1 MSKNPYDILIR
12 PIITEKTTSLR
23 EQGNKVCFFVD
34 PDANRIEVKKAV
46 EEALKVKVEKVN
58 IISVHGKIK
67 RFGRF
72 EGKKPDRKK
81 AIVTL
86 KEGEKLE
93 LFEGI

>member
-1 MSKNPYDILIR
+1 MNRNPYDILIK
-12 PIITEKTTSLR
+12 PLITEKSTALR
-23 EQGNKVCFFVD
+23 EQGNKVCFFVS
-34 PDANRIEVKKAV
+34 PDSNRIEVKKAV

-72 EGKKPDRKK
+72 EGKKPERKK

-86 KEGEKLE
+86 KEGEKIELLE
-93 LFEGI
+93 GV

>member
-1 MSKNPYDILIR
+1 MNKNSYDVLIR
-12 PIITEKTTSLR
+12 PLITEKSTTLR
-23 EQGNKVCFFVD
+23 EQGNKFCFFVS
-34 PDANRIEVKKAV
+34 PDSNRIDVKKAV

-58 IISVHGKIK
+58 IVSVHGKKK

-72 EGKKPDRKK
+72 EGKKPERKK

-93 LFEGI
+93 LLEGV

>member
-1 MSKNPYDILIR
+1 MNKNPYDILIK
-12 PIITEKTTSLR
+12 PLITEKITALR
-23 EQGNKVCFFVD
+23 EQGNKFCFFVS
-34 PDANRIEVKKAV
+34 PGSNRIEVKKAV
-46 EEALKVKVEKVN
+46 EEALKVKVERVN
-58 IISVHGKIK
+58 IITVHGKTK

-93 LFEGI
+93 LFEGV

>member
-1 MSKNPYDILIR
+1 MSKNPYDILIK
-12 PIITEKTTSLR
+12 PLITEKTTALR
-23 EQGNKVCFFVD
+23 EQGNKVCFFVNLGS
-34 PDANRIEVKKAV
+34 NRIEIKRAV
-46 EEALKVKVEKVN
+46 EEALKVKVESVN
-58 IISVHGKIK
+58 IISVHGKAK

-93 LFEGI
+93 LLEGV

>member
-1 MSKNPYDILIR
+1 MSKNPHDILIR
-12 PIITEKTTSLR
+12 PIITEKITALR

-93 LFEGI
+93 FLEGI